1 MRIISG
7 KYRGKKLISPKNDD
21 IRPTTDKAK
30 ESLFNIIQSYIY
42 DSKFLDL
49 FSGSGA
55 ISLEAFSR
63 GASDVTL
70 VEKNKS
76 SIDIIKSNIK
86 LIAENTNIK
95 LEQLDVT
102 SFLKKTNKK
111 YDIIFADPP
120 YNYDKINEMIDIIAQ
135 KNILLDNGVL
145 IIETDKLFE
154 LKIPKNMVLEKE
166 KVYSISKFSIIK
178 YLN

>member
-86 LIAENTNIK
+86 L
-95 LEQLDVT
+95 EQLDVI

-120 YNYDKINEMIDIIAQ
+120 YKYDKINEMIDIIAQ

>member
-76 SIDIIKSNIK
+76 SIDIIKS
-86 LIAENTNIK
+86 
-95 LEQLDVT
+95 
-102 SFLKKTNKK
+102 
-111 YDIIFADPP
+111 
-120 YNYDKINEMIDIIAQ
+120 KIN
-135 KNILLDNGVL
+135 
-145 IIETDKLFE
+145 
-154 LKIPKNMVLEKE
+154 
-166 KVYSISKFSIIK
+166 S
-178 YLN
+178 

>member
-30 ESLFNIIQSYIY
+30 ESLFNIIQSYVY
-42 DSKFLDL
+42 DSVFLDL
-49 FSGSGA
+49 FAGSGA

-63 GASDVTL
+63 GASDITL
-70 VEKNKS
+70 VEKSKS
-76 SIDIIKSNIK
+76 SLGIIKSNIK
-86 LIAENTNIK
+86 LIDENTNIK
-95 LEQLDVT
+95 IEQSDVI
-102 SFLKKTNKK
+102 SFLNKTSKK

-120 YNYDKINEMIDIIAQ
+120 YNYTQINKILDIISQ
-135 KNILLDNGVL
+135 KQILSNDGVL
-145 IIETDKLFE
+145 IMETDKNVDLT
-154 LKIPKNMVLEKE
+154 LPQNMFIEKE
-166 KVYSISKFSIIK
+166 KIYSISKFSIIK